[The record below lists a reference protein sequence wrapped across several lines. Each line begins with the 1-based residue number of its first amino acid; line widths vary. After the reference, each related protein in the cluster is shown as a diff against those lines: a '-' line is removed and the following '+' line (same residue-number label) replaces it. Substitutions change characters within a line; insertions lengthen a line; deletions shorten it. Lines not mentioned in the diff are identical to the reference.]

1 MVWLP
6 SCTGDNEAH
15 DILEKKLNSE
25 DVEERSRR
33 GYSKDP
39 LAHGKVSRVSTELP
53 DKQLGPEV
61 GILARGDL
69 GGTRGYQRWA

>member
-1 MVWLP
+1 MIFWK
-6 SCTGDNEAH
+6 
-15 DILEKKLNSE
+15 KKLNSE